1 MKQTMKQ
8 IVRQLGILRTL
19 EANRG
24 GKSARELAA
33 EYKVDRKTIQRDMW
47 DLREVGFWIEGPPTD
62 RTIYYQ
68 LKKDTGLPLNFPI
81 MEIAAMIFAERAGMG
96 LVGTPFGEHLE
107 SVSSRLKD
115 AMPPKMQQF
124 LERATEAYV
133 PHIRGHK
140 KSYEDAREVLE
151 NLHEAILERRVCW
164 VSYRSPWAEEA
175 RQYNIEPLHLL
186 PHRGGLYV
194 ISRMPYYD
202 QLITQAVDRFES
214 VEVTEEEFEPPDHLS
229 VDERLSNAFGI
240 SSEEPM
246 DVVVRFTEEQAPYI
260 RERIWHPSQ
269 ELEELEDGRVVL
281 RLRAGG
287 VYEIKS
293 WVLSFGAA
301 AEVLEPEELR
311 AAVRE
316 EMRAALGLED
326 EDAT

>member
-1 MKQTMKQ
+1 MKQ
-8 IVRQLGILRTL
+8 IERQLDILRTL
-19 EANRG
+19 QASRF

-33 EYKVDRKTIQRDMW
+33 EYKVSVRTIQRDLN
-47 DLREVGFWIEGPPTD
+47 DLSEACFLMSERNAD
-62 RTIYYQ
+62 QHIYYYLQ
-68 LKKDTGLPLNFPI
+68 KDTKLPLDLPI
-81 MEIAAMIFAERAGMG
+81 MEVAAMIFAERTGMG
-96 LVGTPFGEHLE
+96 LIGTPFGEHLK
-107 SVSSRLKD
+107 SMSGRLKD
-115 AMPPKMQQF
+115 AMHPKMRQF

-133 PHIRGHK
+133 PHLRGHK
-140 KSYEDAREVLE
+140 SYEAAREVFD
-151 NLHEAILERRVCW
+151 NLHEAIQERRVCR
-164 VSYRSPWAEEA
+164 VSYRSPWAENA

-202 QLITQAVDRFES
+202 QLITQAVDRFEA
-214 VEVTEEEFEPPDHLS
+214 VEVTEEVFEPPDHLS

-269 ELEELEDGRVVL
+269 ELEELDDGRVVL

-287 VYEIKS
+287 FYEIKS

-311 AAVRE
+311 EAVRE
-316 EMRAALGLED
+316 EMRAALGLDD
-326 EDAT
+326 EGAT

>member
-1 MKQTMKQ
+1 MKQTRKQ
-8 IVRQLGILRTL
+8 IERQLDTL
-19 EANRG
+19 LTLQ
-24 GKSARELAA
+24 ARRYGMSVHELAD
-33 EYKVDRKTIQRDMW
+33 EYKVDIRTIQRDLKSL
-47 DLREVGFWIEGPPTD
+47 DELGFRMD
-62 RTIYYQ
+62 KRRVDQRIYYQ
-68 LKKDTGLPLNFPI
+68 LQKDLKLPLNLLV
-81 MEIAAMIFAERAGMG
+81 MEVAAMIFAEQTGMG
-96 LVGTPFGEHLE
+96 LVGTPFGEHLRSAICKLTKAVPQE
-107 SVSSRLKD
+107 MRE
-115 AMPPKMQQF
+115 F

-133 PHIRGHK
+133 PLARGHK
-140 KSYEDAREVLE
+140 PYENAREILE
-151 NLHEAILERRVCW
+151 NLHKAILKRRVCR
-164 VSYRSPWAEEA
+164 VSYRSPWAESA

-186 PHRGGLYV
+186 THRGGLYV

-202 QLITQAVDRFES
+202 QLITQAVDRFEA

-287 VYEIKS
+287 FYEIKS

-301 AEVLEPEELR
+301 AEVLEPEELQE
-311 AAVRE
+311 AVRG
-316 EMRAALGLED
+316 EMRAALGLDD
-326 EDAT
+326 EGAT

>member
-1 MKQTMKQ
+1 MKQ
-8 IVRQLGILRTL
+8 IVRQLDILREL
-19 EANRG
+19 QARRYG
-24 GKSARELAA
+24 MSARELAD
-33 EYKVDRKTIQRDMW
+33 EFNVSVRTIQRDLR
-47 DLREVGFWIEGPPTD
+47 DLDEACFLVNEPRD
-62 RTIYYQ
+62 DQRTYYHLQ
-68 LKKDTGLPLNFPI
+68 KDTKLPLNFSS
-81 MEIAAMIFAERAGMG
+81 MEVAAMIFAERTGMG
-96 LVGTPFGEHLE
+96 LVGTPFGEYLE
-107 SVSSRLKD
+107 SVSGRLKD
-115 AMPPKMQQF
+115 AMQPKMQQF

-133 PHIRGHK
+133 PHLRGYK
-140 KSYEDAREVLE
+140 KSYEAARKVFD
-151 NLHEAILERRVCW
+151 NLHEAIQERRVCR
-164 VSYRSPWAEEA
+164 VSYRSPWAESA

-186 PHRGGLYV
+186 PFRGGLYV

-214 VEVTEEEFEPPDHLS
+214 VEVTGEEFEPPDHLS

-269 ELEELEDGRVVL
+269 KLEELEDGRVVL

-287 VYEIKS
+287 FYEIKS

-316 EMRAALGLED
+316 EMRAALGLDD
-326 EDAT
+326 EGAT

>member
-1 MKQTMKQ
+1 MKKMYKQ
-8 IVRQLGILRTL
+8 IVRQLKILQTL
-19 EANRG
+19 EANRF
-24 GKSARELAA
+24 GKSARELADKY
-33 EYKVDRKTIQRDMW
+33 EVDRKTIQRDMW
-47 DLREVGFWIEGPPTD
+47 DLREAGFWITGPPDDPT
-62 RTIYYQ
+62 TIYYR
-68 LKKDTGLPLNFPI
+68 LERDTGLPLNFPI
-81 MEIAAMIFAERAGMG
+81 MEVAAMIFAERAGMG
-96 LVGTPFGEHLE
+96 LVGAPFGEHLQ
-107 SVSSRLKD
+107 SAHHRLTQ

-133 PHIRGHK
+133 PHLRGH
-140 KSYEDAREVLE
+140 KSYEDAREVFD
-151 NLHEAILERRVCW
+151 NLHEAIQERRVCR
-164 VSYRSPWAEEA
+164 VIYRSPWAESA

-186 PHRGGLYV
+186 PFRGGLYV

-202 QLITQAVDRFES
+202 QLITQAVDRFEA

-260 RERIWHPSQ
+260 WERTWHPSQ
-269 ELEELEDGRVVL
+269 RLEELEDGRVVL

-287 VYEIKS
+287 FYEIKS

-311 AAVRE
+311 EAVRE
-316 EMRAALGLED
+316 EMRAALGLDD
-326 EDAT
+326 EGAT

>member
-1 MKQTMKQ
+1 MKQ
-8 IVRQLGILRTL
+8 IVRQLKILQKL
-19 EANRG
+19 QVQYYGMNVH
-24 GKSARELAA
+24 ELAE
-33 EYKVDRKTIQRDMW
+33 EYKVSVRTVQRDLQ
-47 DLREVGFWIEGPPTD
+47 DLNEAGFLISERD
-62 RTIYYQ
+62 VDQRKYYK

-81 MEIAAMIFAERAGMG
+81 MEVAAMIFAERAGMG
-96 LVGTPFGEHLE
+96 LVGAPFGEHLR
-107 SVSSRLKD
+107 SAHHRLTQ
-115 AMPPKMQQF
+115 AMPPEMRQF

-133 PHIRGHK
+133 LQVRGHK
-140 KSYEDAREVLE
+140 PYENAGKTLKK
-151 NLHEAILERRVCW
+151 LHDAILERRVCR
-164 VSYRSPWAEEA
+164 VSYRSPWAESA

-186 PHRGGLYV
+186 PFRGGLYV

-214 VEVTEEEFEPPDHLS
+214 VEVTEEEFEPPEHLS

-287 VYEIKS
+287 FYEIKS

-301 AEVLEPEELR
+301 AEVLEPEGLQE
-311 AAVRE
+311 AVRE
-316 EMRAALGLED
+316 EMRAALGLDD
-326 EDAT
+326 EGAT